1 MWHIYNN
8 FDKIVNT
15 NNMKKIL
22 IIILMISALLI
33 VPKKYVFANDSIT
46 YLSFNKLLAYP
57 QIALDAK
64 NKNSEDND
72 ENHLTPD
79 EFVKTLE
86 SLYQK
91 NYVLVN
97 DDNKLKDLNKKPL
110 VIFFHNLNYTSST
123 KSNGFIDK
131 LIIDKSG
138 NIATYTSKRSI
149 NERIRTDNECIPLL
163 EEFIFTHPLFS
174 QDGARA
180 TIVLNNSDGIFG
192 YKTAKTN
199 ATSKYDIKNAIA
211 IANKLKKLGYK
222 FACEDFEI
230 NQNLNELNFTSEL
243 NTWNNHTSKICG
255 ETNLYI
261 NNNEKIDD
269 FKLNLLKN
277 NGFTK
282 IFDNKSTN
290 NVSGKTLREDMT
302 LHNILDC
309 ENIYNH
315 EIRKKLY
322 YTVIKNR

>member
-1 MWHIYNN
+1 
-8 FDKIVNT
+8 
-15 NNMKKIL
+15 MKKFL
-22 IIILMISALLI
+22 IIALIISALLI
-33 VPKKYVFANDSIT
+33 VPKKDAFANEQIT

-57 QIALDAK
+57 QIALDVK
-64 NKNSEDND
+64 NKNAEDND

-79 EFVKTLE
+79 EFSKSLE
-86 SLYQK
+86 SLYNS

-97 DDNKLKDLNKKPL
+97 ISDELKDKNKKPL
-110 VIFFHNLNYTSST
+110 VLFFHNLNYTSST

-163 EEFIFTHPLFS
+163 EQFIITHPLFS

-180 TIVLNNSDGIFG
+180 TIVLNNDDGIFG
-192 YKTAKTN
+192 YKTAKSN
-199 ATSKYDIKNAIA
+199 ATSKYDIKNAIT

-230 NQNLNELNFTSEL
+230 SQNLNELNFTSQL

-255 ETNLYI
+255 ETNIYI
-261 NNNEKIDD
+261 KNNEKIDD

-277 NGFTK
+277 NGFSK
-282 IFDNKSTN
+282 IFDNNNTI
-290 NVSGKTLREDMT
+290 NVSGKTLRENLE

-322 YTVIKNR
+322 YTVIKKDNAKALS